1 MIPLCESEG
10 ITILCCTSS
19 TLLKSKHAKADS
31 REECNTFP
39 VLERKDKGR
48 KLCLLSAN
56 SYGIRDG
63 VKRNVFFLQRVSM
76 RKLINE
82 SMQHVS
88 LSGEM
93 VESRILY
100 VGMRES
106 MLLYV

>member
-56 SYGIRDG
+56 PFGIRDG
-63 VKRNVFFLQRVSM
+63 VKHAVLQGGRGIFLI
-76 RKLINE
+76 KAKNAKAYKKT
-82 SMQHVS
+82 
-88 LSGEM
+88 
-93 VESRILY
+93 RILY
-100 VGMRES
+100 AAPFWGFGAKSYM
-106 MLLYV
+106 